1 MTAHNDPLASARIRA
16 VYVILAAI
24 LFLVVYAQIVPDSS
38 IDLGVF
44 GMLVGALLA
53 LLGLGSVIR
62 IIGIDRPK

>member
-1 MTAHNDPLASARIRA
+1 MAS
-16 VYVILAAI
+16 I
-24 LFLVVYAQIVPDSS
+24 LFLVVFDQVAPDTS

-62 IIGIDRPK
+62 IIGIDRELK